1 MAVFLSTVRAKPQL
15 ASSNGSPWWAVGPP
29 AAAAAAKLPPPP
41 TAVGPATA
49 AVGHAAPASTTTAE
63 VGSATSMQATARQ
76 HMAHAFTHGAHSPA
90 ASAGE
95 THFILAGQ
103 GGAPAQGASDATA
116 RNHHRTSRKVAS
128 VGHLQTKT
136 FVADG
141 AADQAAPPMGMAA
154 AAAATAGA
162 AAAISVSAATAI
174 AALEAISRVLSKWV
188 CIVWPVLYPFPAK
201 AATKHPVQ
209 REEKERKANLRQ
221 RRWPRNRVSQE
232 TGNTPGPRC
241 GSTQSGPKIRAPTI
255 PPTPPGRNGV
265 GGTAALPGPLIFGGA
280 FLKSVRPRGSGK
292 ARQKVGPP
300 KIGQIAFWHSGI
312 PHVHDTRPRNTTPG
326 PGSSPAKIRPARPIS
341 GPEALLHNIGCPLET
356 PGILRRPNP
365 RAIPDVPEAEYLK
378 AVWPDVFW
386 MRF

>member
-1 MAVFLSTVRAKPQL
+1 MTPNPDAITHPISFIHFIHSSRDHPSLSAPDAARLHLV
-15 ASSNGSPWWAVGPP
+15 
-29 AAAAAAKLPPPP
+29 AAAVAAQP
-41 TAVGPATA
+41 T
-49 AVGHAAPASTTTAE
+49 
-63 VGSATSMQATARQ
+63 
-76 HMAHAFTHGAHSPA
+76 
-90 ASAGE
+90 
-95 THFILAGQ
+95 
-103 GGAPAQGASDATA
+103 
-116 RNHHRTSRKVAS
+116 
-128 VGHLQTKT
+128 
-136 FVADG
+136 
-141 AADQAAPPMGMAA
+141 
-154 AAAATAGA
+154 
-162 AAAISVSAATAI
+162 
-174 AALEAISRVLSKWV
+174 W
-188 CIVWPVLYPFPAK
+188 
-201 AATKHPVQ
+201 
-209 REEKERKANLRQ
+209 Q

-265 GGTAALPGPLIFGGA
+265 GGTADLPGPLIFGGA

-341 GPEALLHNIGCPLET
+341 GPEALLRNIGCPLET

-386 MRF
+386 KRF